1 LECPLIGLAEKNFIY
16 FGLSLFNSWFIDCS
30 VIGVS
35 GIFLLM
41 AIKFFIH
48 ELSDLKKP
56 TRACYKGFFNI
67 LKRLDLNRLNFGIF
81 VLHITQIYMLM
92 VIPFYL
98 VNQGLLNLEVHWTFY
113 LAVLAISF
121 LCIIPIIIFSERW
134 GKINYLFYFLF
145 FCFLFSQLL
154 FIYFSDGLQG
164 IAIALL
170 IYFIGFNHLEA
181 SLPSMVSKLAPIER
195 RGLSLGV
202 YNTFQSLGIF
212 LGGFMGAGS

>member
-1 LECPLIGLAEKNFIY
+1 MGKNK
-16 FGLSLFNSWFIDCS
+16 L
-30 VIGVS
+30 
-35 GIFLLM
+35 
-41 AIKFFIH
+41 
-48 ELSDLKKP
+48 
-56 TRACYKGFFNI
+56 
-67 LKRLDLNRLNFGIF
+67 
-81 VLHITQIYMLM
+81 
-92 VIPFYL
+92 
-98 VNQGLLNLEVHWTFY
+98 
-113 LAVLAISF
+113 
-121 LCIIPIIIFSERW
+121 W

-170 IYFIGFNHLEA
+170 IYFIGFNYLEA

-202 YNTFQSLGIF
+202 YNTFKSLGIF